1 MKKLLLLSV
10 CLSTFLSG
18 CVIQRGMHVRT
29 GEYRQPTSF
38 DSVRIYA
45 QEPTNYKVLG
55 LVRGE
60 GSHAFVSDQHRMDK
74 AIERMKQEAAAL
86 GANGVIIQS
95 AGNQAARSQVVQQFG
110 NMSVKSYGNQ
120 AFGQYNSTSVGS
132 NVQDAVVNGVAIW
145 VDGE

>member
-1 MKKLLLLSV
+1 MKKLLILGVVL
-10 CLSTFLSG
+10 CMGLSG

-38 DSVRIYA
+38 DAVRVYS
-45 QEPTNYKVLG
+45 QQPTNFKVLG
-55 LVRGE
+55 MVRGE

-95 AGNQAARSQVVQQFG
+95 AGNQAARTQVAQSFG
-110 NMSVKSYGNQ
+110 NMSMQSYGNQ
-120 AFGQYNSTSVGS
+120 AFGQYNSTSIGS
-132 NVQDAVVNGVAIW
+132 NIQDAVVNGIAIW